1 MDKSRWA
8 ELSPLLDELLDLAPA
23 AREARLRALG
33 EQDST
38 LAADLQELLAEED
51 QLSREGFLD
60 RASVLRADAVAQAA
74 AALDGGAPKP
84 QMPDLGGQRLGPYEL
99 ERELGQGGM
108 GAVWLAR
115 RADGRFDGLVAVKF
129 LKAGLVGKTDSGRFA
144 REGQILARLSHPH
157 IARLLDA
164 GVQTLPQ
171 GPQPYLVLEYVD
183 GQPIDRYCQE
193 QGLGVE
199 GRIRLFLDVLAAVG
213 HAHQRLILHRDLK
226 PSNILVD
233 AQGQVKLL
241 DFGIAKL
248 LDDATQGEQGA
259 AATELTRRAGHAFT
273 PQFAAPEQ
281 VQQLDVTTATDVYA
295 LGVLLYLLLG
305 GRHPTADDTQTELDR
320 LRAVMELEPK
330 RLSEIARRSG
340 DPAISR
346 EAGLLRGD
354 LDTIVAK
361 ALKKKAAERY
371 PNTEAF
377 ADDLRRWLVH
387 EPISARPDSRL
398 YVLGRF
404 VRRHRLAVGAG
415 SLAVLALVG
424 LTSVSVLQ
432 ARRAEAAEQQAQTR
446 RQQAEDL
453 LSYMLGEFAD
463 KLRPVGRLELLD
475 SVGSKALHTLTQGR
489 DGTLGA
495 MERLQR
501 AKALTVI
508 GEVRVSKRE
517 LEQAIEP
524 LTAANALLQG
534 EPPSPEMNAAWR
546 KAQGATAFWL
556 GHVAYTQRRF
566 DAAQQSWSRY
576 REVSRQWLKAA
587 PQDLDAQVELSYAE
601 NSLGSLHLDQGQ
613 LDEAEQA
620 FRRSIAL
627 KDRVLAKRPEDA
639 DLTGYWIDSAS
650 WLGSTLMRRGRF
662 LQARAVSLEALQRA
676 DQLRRRYP
684 ADLSWLKRY
693 ADSAYATGLAEFQI
707 DGRVGASGY
716 FAQSVQGFA
725 SLTRQDPS
733 NRLWASGLIRAETA
747 LLRTSNKT
755 PSLAPVQAL
764 SQRLTALEAGRRP
777 SARWHPLRVELALM
791 EAQALAGQGQG
802 RLGRVRLEKAWELV
816 QTDLSTSLRDLDLTV
831 ADLDLQLM
839 MARLTQQGL
848 ERRAECQRLMH
859 QHPVGTGMQLLRVHA
874 GVTKAWA
881 GVLECA
887 GLSSDARSLQ
897 HWLESQRML
906 PAQPLSSTP

>member
-38 LAADLQELLAEED
+38 LAADLQELLAEEA

-432 ARRAEAAEQQAQTR
+432 ARRAEAAEQQAQAR

-546 KAQGATAFWL
+546 KAQGAAAFWL

-576 REVSRQWLKAA
+576 REVSQQWLKAA
-587 PQDLDAQVELSYAE
+587 PQDLDALVELSYAE

-627 KDRVLAKRPEDA
+627 KDKVLAKRPTLQGEWA
-639 DLTGYWIDSAS
+639 DSAS
-650 WLGSTLMRRGRF
+650 WLASTLMRRGRY

-676 DQLRRRYP
+676 DQLRKRYP
-684 ADLSWLKRY
+684 SDLSWLKKY
-693 ADSAYATGLAEFQI
+693 ADNAHATGLAEWQI
-707 DGRVGASGY
+707 GGPQSAAPYFSQAVG
-716 FAQSVQGFA
+716 GFTT
-725 SLTRQDPS
+725 LVRQDPS
-733 NRLWASGLIRAETA
+733 NRLWASGLIRAEGA
-747 LLRTSNKT
+747 LLRGTSEA
-755 PSLAPVQAL
+755 PSVAAVQAL
-764 SQRLTALEAGRRP
+764 SRQLIDLESGRRP
-777 SARWHPLRVELALM
+777 AVRWHPLRAELALLN
-791 EAQALAGQGQG
+791 AQALFTRGDSTGSRQ
-802 RLGRVRLEKAWELV
+802 LLERTLAVIQPDIAASSDDLKLV
-816 QTDLSTSLRDLDLTV
+816 QAELDLEV
-831 ADLDLQLM
+831 GLV
-839 MARLTQQGL
+839 RFSKLTKD
-848 ERRAECQRLMH
+848 ERRQACQAMEQRLRVPALQSMILVNEGIT
-859 QHPVGTGMQLLRVHA
+859 QVWAQIQQCVGNDQEFA
-874 GVTKAWA
+874 KA
-881 GVLECA
+881 
-887 GLSSDARSLQ
+887 RQ
-897 HWLESQRML
+897 WLETQRLL